1 MGFGITN
8 QVLVKKPGEKLTSN
22 DYELEFIS
30 YPSEMHLWAM
40 DNVLNYLKKLIT

>member
-30 YPSEMHLWAM
+30 YPSEMHLWEEKFFKRLY
-40 DNVLNYLKKLIT
+40 LN